1 MSVLVLAELLNNIL
15 PVLYFE
21 PNICSL
27 LDQPSHQ
34 SCKHT
39 YLFKTLICCTMAEAN
54 PFEKAMLDA
63 DIALNITTE
72 PATEDAD
79 NNEADDKQSICI
91 LWTMTLWRRSHGR
104 KWSKI

>member
-39 YLFKTLICCTMAEAN
+39 YLFKTLICCMMAKAN
-54 PFEKAMLDA
+54 PLQKAMLDA
-63 DIALNITTE
+63 DKAINITTE

-79 NNEADDKQSICI
+79 ITVTTESSTTKLTTSSPFVSCE
-91 LWTMTLWRRSHGR
+91 R
-104 KWSKI
+104 